1 MKLFISPGA
10 CSLAP
15 HIALVATGLPFS
27 VERVS
32 LKTKAIA
39 GGGDFRDINDKGSV
53 PALQLDDG
61 KVLTEAAVLLQYI
74 ADQAPDARI
83 APAHG
88 SFERYQVMEWLNYI
102 ATELHKRFTPI
113 FTPGAT
119 EEGRTAAWAAL
130 ARPLG
135 YIAGK
140 LENSDYLVGGQF
152 SIADAYLF
160 TVLNWAVFAKFSL
173 NDWPVLQAYQ
183 ARVGAIPAV
192 QEAMRAEGLA

>member
-1 MKLFISPGA
+1 MKLYASPGA

-15 HIALVATGLPFS
+15 HIALIIAGLPFS

-39 GGGDFRDINDKGSV
+39 GGGDFLAINDKGSV

-61 KVLTEAAVLLQYI
+61 RVLTEAAVLLQYI
-74 ADQAPDARI
+74 ADQAPGAGL
-83 APAHG
+83 APPAG

-102 ATELHKRFTPI
+102 GTELHKRFTPI
-113 FTPGAT
+113 FTPGCT
-119 EEGRTAAWAAL
+119 DEGRAAGWAAL
-130 ARPLG
+130 ARPLD
-135 YIAGK
+135 YLAGK
-140 LENSDYLVGGQF
+140 LESRAFLMGSEF

-160 TVLNWAVFAKFSL
+160 TVLNWARFAGFKL
-173 NDWPVLQAYQ
+173 NDWPALEGYQ

-192 QEAMRAEGLA
+192 QQAMRAEGLA

>member
-1 MKLFISPGA
+1 MKLYVSPGA

-15 HIALVATGLPFS
+15 HIALIAAGLPFT

-32 LKTKAIA
+32 IRTKSIA

-61 KVLTEAAVLLQYI
+61 RVLTEAAVLLQYV
-74 ADQAPDARI
+74 ADQAPSANL

-88 SFERYQVMEWLNYI
+88 TFERYQVMEWLNYI
-102 ATELHKRFTPI
+102 ATEVHKRFTPL
-113 FTPGAT
+113 FTPGCS
-119 EEGRTAAWAAL
+119 EEGRSAAWAAL

-135 YIAGK
+135 YLAGK
-140 LENSDYLVGGQF
+140 LEGRTFLTGETF

-160 TVLNWAVFAKFSL
+160 TVLNWALFAKFTL
-173 NDWPVLQAYQ
+173 DDWPALQAYQ
-183 ARVGAIPAV
+183 ARIGAIPAV
-192 QEAMRAEGLA
+192 QEALRAEGLA

>member
-1 MKLFISPGA
+1 MKLFVSPGA

-15 HIALVATGLPFS
+15 HIALIAAGLPFS

-32 LKTKAIA
+32 MKTKAIA
-39 GGGDFRDINDKGSV
+39 NGGDYREINDKGSV

-61 KVLTEAAVLLQYI
+61 RVLTEAAVLLQYI
-74 ADQAPDARI
+74 ADQAPAANL
-83 APAHG
+83 APALG

-102 ATELHKRFTPI
+102 ATELHKRFTPL
-113 FTPGAT
+113 FTPGCT
-119 EEGRTAAWAAL
+119 EAGRTAAWAAL

-135 YIAGK
+135 YLAGK
-140 LENSDYLVGGQF
+140 LEGGEFLMGSRF

-173 NDWPVLQAYQ
+173 DDWPALQAYQ